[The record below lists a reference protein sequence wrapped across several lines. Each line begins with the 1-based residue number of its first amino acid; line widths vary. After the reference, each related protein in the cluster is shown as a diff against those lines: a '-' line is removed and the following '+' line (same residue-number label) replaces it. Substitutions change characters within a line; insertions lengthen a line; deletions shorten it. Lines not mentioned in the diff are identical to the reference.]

1 MKTWPVFANIE
12 VPIHFEKCTH
22 GAKDATG
29 WITAP
34 FQFFS
39 LYFRYIHFDFCLRR
53 EGRFRFG
60 IAFLPYLWP
69 FKRIF
74 LMLEKKDKTKKEQ
87 LLWCRKILCLT
98 CHIFTNRC
106 QKVWKEMVRKMVFY
120 CVLIYI
126 MPWTVRQLNFF
137 SLSKPFL

>member
-74 LMLEKKDKTKKEQ
+74 LMLEKKDKTKNNCFDVGKSFVWHAIS
-87 LLWCRKILCLT
+87 LLISAKKFGKKWWERCLLLCT
-98 CHIFTNRC
+98 
-106 QKVWKEMVRKMVFY
+106 
-120 CVLIYI
+120 YI

-137 SLSKPFL
+137 SF